1 MLRQDEDGMKLSCAD
16 FTWPLLPHDKVLELI
31 HLLDLEGVDIG
42 FFGNRSHIRPEVVRE
57 DVALWAGILGERLA
71 RTQVELAD
79 LYYQP
84 WSDFQTMAP
93 NNPDAK
99 QQAASDALFET
110 VLEFGHRLKSPG
122 ITMLPG
128 VRFGDESDEVS
139 IRRSAEKLKQR
150 VDQAA
155 RLGMGLSV
163 EGHVGSN
170 VDTPDRLARL
180 VELTPGLT
188 LTLDYTHYTFA
199 GFKDSEME
207 PLIKYAR
214 HFQIRG
220 AAKGK
225 LQANFNESSIDHVRM
240 MKKIKETGYD
250 RWIGLEYVWINWQDC
265 NRSENVSETIQLRD
279 QVRAAWAGRVYEP
292 AALSV

>member
-1 MLRQDEDGMKLSCAD
+1 MKLSCAD
-16 FTWPLLPHDKVLELI
+16 FTWPLLPHAQVLELI
-31 HLLDLEGVDIG
+31 HLLELEGVDIG

-57 DVALWAGILGERLA
+57 NVPLWAGTLGERLA

-93 NNPDAK
+93 NNPDPK
-99 QQAASDALFET
+99 QQADSDALFET
-110 VLEFGHRLKSPG
+110 VLEFGQRLKSPG

-188 LTLDYTHYTFA
+188 LTLDYTHYAFA
-199 GFKDSEME
+199 GFKDSEIE
-207 PLIKYAR
+207 SLIPHAR

-225 LQANFNESSIDHVRM
+225 LQANFNENTIDHVRM
-240 MKKIKETGYD
+240 VEKMKEAGYD
-250 RWIGLEYVWINWQDC
+250 RWIGLEYVWVNWQDC

-279 QVRAAWAGRVYEP
+279 QVRAAWAGRAYQPV
-292 AALSV
+292 ALSV